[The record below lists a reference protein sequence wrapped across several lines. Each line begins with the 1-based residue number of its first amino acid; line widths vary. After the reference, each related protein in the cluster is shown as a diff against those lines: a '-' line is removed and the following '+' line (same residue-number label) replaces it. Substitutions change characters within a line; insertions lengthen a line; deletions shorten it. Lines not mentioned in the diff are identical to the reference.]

1 MQDKKLRQD
10 NLFYAANLIGLAVLL
25 YLFLAELLKTALNA
39 LCALSLPGSGLQ
51 NPAGLPVWLAMLL
64 NCVATAINLGLPIWA
79 LHSWVKPLGL
89 PALRVAK
96 PTAKLV
102 STWLPLFLCF
112 TSLGS
117 AASNLVRLLLGF
129 GGYTPPAAL
138 QLPTS
143 SGALLLAFL
152 SVCVLPAIFEEL
164 LFRGLIQRAL
174 SPYGAWFSIVV
185 TSALFA
191 LLHSDL
197 SQLPAIFA
205 LSLFLGYVY
214 AFTKNLSY
222 SVLLHFANNLSGF
235 VLLWAKQQM
244 DGVNAFGLSAILFSV
259 YLGTGFLALFLLL
272 RSGGPV
278 RLPRY
283 PTRKNRMGRTERL
296 LSAPVFTF
304 TLLLL
309 IVIVVLEY
317 SR

>member
-1 MQDKKLRQD
+1 MQQKKLRQD
-10 NLFYAANLIGLAVLL
+10 NLFYAANLIGLAVLF
-25 YLFLAELLKTALNA
+25 YLLLAELLKTALNA
-39 LCALSLPGSGLQ
+39 LCAINLPGSGLQ
-51 NPAGLPVWLAMLL
+51 NPAGLPVWLSMLL
-64 NCVATAINLGLPIWA
+64 NCAATIINLGLPIAA
-79 LHSWVKPLGL
+79 LFSWVKPLGL
-89 PALRVAK
+89 PPLRLTK
-96 PTAKLV
+96 PTARL
-102 STWLPLFLCF
+102 TGIWLPLFLCF

-143 SGALLLAFL
+143 GGALLLAFL
-152 SVCVLPAIFEEL
+152 AVCVLPAIFEEI

-185 TSALFA
+185 TSVLFA

-222 SVLLHFANNLSGF
+222 SILLHFANNLSGF

-244 DGVNAFGLSAILFSV
+244 DGANAFGISAILFSV
-259 YLGTGFLALFLLL
+259 YLGAGLLALLLL
-272 RSGGPV
+272 RHSGGPV

-317 SR
+317 IR